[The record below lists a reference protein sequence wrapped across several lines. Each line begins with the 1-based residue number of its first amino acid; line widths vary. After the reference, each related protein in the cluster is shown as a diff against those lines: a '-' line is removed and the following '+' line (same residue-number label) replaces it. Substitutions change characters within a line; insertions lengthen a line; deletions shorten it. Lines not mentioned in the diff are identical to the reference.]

1 MSVTHNGEYK
11 LMEDGNRMWEVH
23 FADGVPRW
31 RVVSFSKGA
40 IVMERQ
46 FNDYEEACEYLNTL
60 DQIVMHEN
68 T

>member
-1 MSVTHNGEYK
+1 MD
-11 LMEDGNRMWEVH
+11 DGNRMWEVH
-23 FADGVPRW
+23 FADQVPRW
-31 RVVSFSKGA
+31 RVVTFKENR

-60 DQIVMHEN
+60 DDIVMHEN

>member
-1 MSVTHNGEYK
+1 MD
-11 LMEDGNRMWEVH
+11 DGNCMWEVH

-31 RVVSFSKGA
+31 RVVSFKSNK

-60 DQIVMHEN
+60 DDIVMHEN

>member
-1 MSVTHNGEYK
+1 MD
-11 LMEDGNRMWEVH
+11 DGNRMWEVH
-23 FADGVPRW
+23 FNDGVPRW
-31 RVVSFSKGA
+31 RVVTFKENR
-40 IVMERQ
+40 IVMERT

>member
-1 MSVTHNGEYK
+1 MD
-11 LMEDGNRMWEVH
+11 DGNCMWEVH
-23 FADGVPRW
+23 FSDGVPRW
-31 RVVSFSKGA
+31 RVVSIKQNK

-60 DQIVMHEN
+60 DDIVMHEN

>member
-1 MSVTHNGEYK
+1 MD
-11 LMEDGNRMWEVH
+11 DGNRMWEVH
-23 FADGVPRW
+23 FADQVPRW
-31 RVVSFSKGA
+31 RVVTFKENR
-40 IVMERQ
+40 IVMERT

>member
-1 MSVTHNGEYK
+1 MD
-11 LMEDGNRMWEVH
+11 DGNRMWEVH
-23 FADGVPRW
+23 FADQVLRW
-31 RVVSFSKGA
+31 RVVTFKENR

-60 DQIVMHEN
+60 DDIVMHEN

>member
-1 MSVTHNGEYK
+1 MD
-11 LMEDGNRMWEVH
+11 DGNRMWEVH
-23 FADGVPRW
+23 FSDGVPRW
-31 RVVSFSKGA
+31 RVVSFKSNK

-60 DQIVMHEN
+60 DDIVMHEN

>member
-1 MSVTHNGEYK
+1 MD
-11 LMEDGNRMWEVH
+11 DGNCMWEVH

-31 RVVSFSKGA
+31 RVVSFKKGV

-60 DQIVMHEN
+60 EQNVMHEN

>member
-1 MSVTHNGEYK
+1 
-11 LMEDGNRMWEVH
+11 MEDGNKMWEVH

-31 RVVSFSKGA
+31 RVVSFKDDA
-40 IVMERQ
+40 IIMERQ

-60 DQIVMHEN
+60 DGIVMHEN

>member
-1 MSVTHNGEYK
+1 
-11 LMEDGNRMWEVH
+11 MEDGNRMWEVH

-31 RVVSFSKGA
+31 RVVSFKDDA
-40 IVMERQ
+40 IIMERQ

-60 DQIVMHEN
+60 DGIVMHEN

>member
-1 MSVTHNGEYK
+1 
-11 LMEDGNRMWEVH
+11 MENNKNMDDGNCMWEVH
-23 FADGVPRW
+23 FSDGVPRW
-31 RVVSFSKGA
+31 RVVTFKQNR

-60 DQIVMHEN
+60 DDIVMHEN